1 MNCNSLKET
10 IALAEGKLGRDLRNG
25 EFYTRRKELF
35 DIFLKILQSQDQN
48 EVRNLIYKL
57 LAFQCL
63 WLLQD
68 KNFLELFWQEANASF
83 KRKILLDYF
92 MKEQGWF
99 NSKTNE
105 GASMIFLNPIII
117 K

>member
-1 MNCNSLKET
+1 
-10 IALAEGKLGRDLRNG
+10 
-25 EFYTRRKELF
+25 
-35 DIFLKILQSQDQN
+35 
-48 EVRNLIYKL
+48 
-57 LAFQCL
+57 
-63 WLLQD
+63 
-68 KNFLELFWQEANASF
+68 LELFWQEANASF

>member
-35 DIFLKILQSQDQN
+35 DIFQN
-48 EVRNLIYKL
+48 NVRNLIYKL

-105 GASMIFLNPIII
+105 GASMIFLNPIIT